1 MKTLHKLVL
10 GIVMTLTIGGFSFL
24 TELQIFSKT
33 MKIEVNHDQNPQLTK
48 FLKYCARFHKNYL
61 KKDKFDDK
69 LEKFK
74 QTMDLI
80 DLENNNSSNTFEL
93 GITELSDLS
102 DKEFVQMSS
111 GLNDVYYQNL
121 PTIQIDQQEFFNE
134 SQKEEFKEFVDKM
147 DNYDFSQVKIQK
159 DSKNKEIAS

>member
-1 MKTLHKLVL
+1 
-10 GIVMTLTIGGFSFL
+10 
-24 TELQIFSKT
+24 
-33 MKIEVNHDQNPQLTK
+33 
-48 FLKYCARFHKNYL
+48 
-61 KKDKFDDK
+61 
-69 LEKFK
+69 
-74 QTMDLI
+74 MDLI